1 MRRAVMVACAL
12 ALTACSTADASPSQG
27 AVAAQQD
34 RAASTTRN
42 AAAPSKSAA
51 AGRQPAPSNPAA
63 GGATTSPSSPDSG
76 AALPNSA
83 EISVRLG
90 AACVTPG
97 GRQTLTI
104 TTRGQASVSFN
115 TRYADG
121 HLGNTYGG
129 VGIGT
134 TTADGAFHTAWTVA
148 AAAPLGSAAVMAGMS
163 RDSHWWTAPAAGFTV
178 AARC

>member
-1 MRRAVMVACAL
+1 M
-12 ALTACSTADASPSQG
+12 
-27 AVAAQQD
+27 
-34 RAASTTRN
+34 
-42 AAAPSKSAA
+42 
-51 AGRQPAPSNPAA
+51 
-63 GGATTSPSSPDSG
+63 
-76 AALPNSA
+76 
-83 EISVRLG
+83 RLG
-90 AACVTPG
+90 ATCVAPG
-97 GRQTLTI
+97 ARQTLTI

-148 AAAPLGSAAVMAGMS
+148 AAAPPGSAAVMAGMS